1 MWVKARESE
10 EFRDKTD
17 EEVPAELV
25 GRLRNKYGDL
35 KFTNE
40 QLGRI
45 QEMGSLLKAAPHI
58 RIEPLLISQVLPG
71 EHIDMP
77 FGGYTGTGYKVT
89 CGKCGL
95 TVFPSRDYPFAEFV
109 ATHAGCE

>member
-10 EFRDKTD
+10 GFRVRTD
-17 EEVPAELV
+17 EEVSAELV
-25 GRLRNKYGDL
+25 SRLRNKYGDL

-40 QLGRI
+40 QLERI
-45 QEMGSLLKAAPHI
+45 QEMGFLLQAAPHI
-58 RIEPLLISQVLPG
+58 RIEPLISQVLPC

-89 CGKCGL
+89 CRKCGL

>member
-1 MWVKARESE
+1 MWVKA
-10 EFRDKTD
+10 D
-17 EEVPAELV
+17 EEVSAELV
-25 GRLRNKYGDL
+25 SRLRNKYGDL

-40 QLGRI
+40 QLERI
-45 QEMGSLLKAAPHI
+45 QEMVFLL
-58 RIEPLLISQVLPG
+58 Q
-71 EHIDMP
+71 P

-89 CGKCGL
+89 CRKCGL